1 MRCAGKM
8 WRCVIVVVLST
19 YGADVDL
26 LFCGARALTPE
37 RVAEIRAWS
46 MTFCMCMWVHV
57 NAHICWVETNKTEF
71 FNRFF
76 VFYF

>member
-26 LFCGARALTPE
+26 LFCVARAQTPE
-37 RVAEIRAWS
+37 RVAEIQAWS
-46 MTFCMCMWVHV
+46 MMFACVCGCTRVRIYVGWKQIKQSFS
-57 NAHICWVETNKTEF
+57 TG
-71 FNRFF
+71 FF

>member
-1 MRCAGKM
+1 M

-26 LFCGARALTPE
+26 LFCVARAQTPE

-46 MTFCMCMWVHV
+46 MTFCMCVGARECAFMLGG
-57 NAHICWVETNKTEF
+57 NK
-71 FNRFF
+71 
-76 VFYF
+76 